1 MNLNLKKPPS
11 GLPLTVLNP
20 GKILVCGFLL
30 VLAACGNRGT
40 AKTPPIDQAPQSVE
54 GRIHIGTPENVGP
67 RPYSEATIN
76 HGMGSPWD
84 SLNPYESGTMYGQWI
99 IDKIF
104 DRLAVTSAGGL
115 IIKPRAA
122 DSWENADGG
131 KAIIFHLN
139 KNSKWHDGV
148 PATARDWVFTVNLIT
163 HPDTLLARGSFFNFL
178 EGTDEK
184 GKALSPG
191 SPKAEALDDYTLK
204 LTLKTIT
211 IPENF
216 LITNRYFV
224 ALPEHLLKD
233 VKPAELRS
241 VEFWKNPVGSG
252 PCIFEFE
259 LVGSQIILKANRDYH
274 LGSPGFGT
282 LISTVMSNRNS
293 VPSFIAGDVDIFGFS
308 NMISADD
315 RQVLEQSGFIVIDAL
330 AKTSFSEIALNNKT
344 IPSPDVRLA
353 LHYALDKHV
362 LSQMRTQGFGV
373 PTVSS
378 VMPGSEYYNRDLKIE
393 RDVEKAKELLKKGG
407 YDGRVYTF
415 ATDQGRAEI
424 AAVVQQQWAETGFKV
439 EIFMTDAATMLA
451 GLRDGKFDIGN
462 PGHSATADPLWYLS
476 QISSTSSN
484 YTHPSDTKFDT
495 LAEAIQNELDPENR
509 KKLIWEFQAY
519 VAEQTPWIP
528 LWHQGPQLAI
538 SKTVQNID
546 YNAGQMMS
554 DNTWEWYK
562 P

>member
-1 MNLNLKKPPS
+1 MKKTKQVLSFAGALALTLAVLAGCGKKAPLQNVQA
-11 GLPLTVLNP
+11 GNGAAPLTAQEE
-20 GKILVCGFLL
+20 F
-30 VLAACGNRGT
+30 AARTGG
-40 AKTPPIDQAPQSVE
+40 V
-54 GRIHIGTPENVGP
+54 HIGTPENVGP

-76 HGMGSPWD
+76 HGMTSPWD
-84 SLNPYESGTMYGQWI
+84 TLNPYDTGTMYGYWV

-104 DRLAVTSAGGL
+104 DRLALTSAGGL

-122 DSWENADGG
+122 DSWERADGG
-131 KAIIFHLN
+131 KAIVFHLN

-148 PATARDWVFTVNLIT
+148 PVTAHDWVFTVNLIA
-163 HPDTLLARGSFFNFL
+163 HPETVLSNGNFFDVL

-204 LTLKTIT
+204 LTLKTVT
-211 IPENF
+211 VPENF
-216 LITNRYFV
+216 LITKRNFIP
-224 ALPEHLLKD
+224 LPEHILKD
-233 VKPAELRS
+233 VKPAELRTID
-241 VEFWKNPVGSG
+241 FWKNPVGSG
-252 PCIFEFE
+252 PCIFESE
-259 LVGSQIILKANRDYH
+259 LVGSQIVLKANRDYH

-282 LISTVMSNRNS
+282 LITTVMSS
-293 VPSFIAGDVDIFGFS
+293 SSTLPAFLAGDIDLFS
-308 NMISADD
+308 WTNMTSAENADVA
-315 RQVLEQSGFIVIDAL
+315 RQSGLTVLDAL

-344 IPSPDVRLA
+344 IPSLDIRLA

-362 LSQMRTQGFGV
+362 LSQMRTKGLGV

-415 ATDQGRAEI
+415 ATDQGRAEG
-424 AAVVQQQWAETGFKV
+424 AAVIQQQWAEIGFKV

-462 PGHSATADPLWYLS
+462 PGHSATADPMWYLS
-476 QISSTSSN
+476 QVSPSSSN
-484 YTHPSDTKFDT
+484 YTHSNDTKIDIF
-495 LAEAIQNELDPENR
+495 AEEIQNELDPEKR

-519 VAEQTPWIP
+519 IAEQTTWIP
-528 LWHQGPQLAI
+528 LWHQGPRLI
-538 SKTVQNID
+538 VSKTVQNVD
-546 YNAGQMMS
+546 YNVSQMIS

>member
-1 MNLNLKKPPS
+1 MWSNWKKPP
-11 GLPLTVLNP
+11 P
-20 GKILVCGFLL
+20 GFPFAVIKPAILVYW
-30 VLAACGNRGT
+30 VLFVLIGCGNR
-40 AKTPPIDQAPQSVE
+40 DAPQQTPQANPPVLSGE

-76 HGMGSPWD
+76 HGMTSPWD

-131 KAIIFHLN
+131 KSIIFHLN

-148 PATARDWVFTVNLIT
+148 PATAHDWVFTVNLIT
-163 HPDTLLARGSFFNFL
+163 HPDTLLARSSFFNFL

-191 SPKAEALDDYTLK
+191 SPKAEALDDHTLK

-211 IPENF
+211 VPEDF

-224 ALPEHLLKD
+224 AIPEHLLKD
-233 VKPAELRS
+233 IKPSELRAAD
-241 VEFWKNPVGSG
+241 FWKHPIGSG
-252 PCIFEFE
+252 PCIFESE
-259 LVGSQIILKANRDYH
+259 IVGSQMVLKANRNYH

-282 LISTVMSNRNS
+282 LITTVMSS
-293 VPSFIAGDVDIFGFS
+293 SSTLPAFLAGDIDLFS
-308 NMISADD
+308 WTNMTSAENADVA
-315 RQVLEQSGFIVIDAL
+315 RQSGLTVIDAL

-344 IPSPDVRLA
+344 IPSPEVRLA

-362 LSQMRTQGFGV
+362 LSEMRTKGFGV

-378 VMPGSEYYNRDLKIE
+378 VMPGSEYYNTDLKIE

-424 AAVVQQQWAETGFKV
+424 AAVVQQQWAEIGFKV

-462 PGHSATADPLWYLS
+462 PGHSASADPMWYLS
-476 QISSTSSN
+476 QVSPSSSN
-484 YTHPSDTKFDT
+484 YTHSSDKKIDT
-495 LAEAIQNELDPENR
+495 LAEAIQNELDPEKR

-519 VAEQTPWIP
+519 IAEQTPWIP
-528 LWHQGPQLAI
+528 LWHQGPQLVV
-538 SKTVQNID
+538 SKTVQNVD
-546 YNAGQMMS
+546 YNVSQMMS